1 MVFIANEMMPFSEED
16 VTVFSNCDSVRLSF
30 LEGDKVAV
38 QAVEHNVAD
47 LPNKPV
53 VFKNFWNQME
63 AREYSYKQRN
73 WQRVSLVAEGIKNGK
88 VVATEKKMPSRRSTK
103 IRLYADKM
111 GQELVAD
118 GSDIMVIV
126 AEITDDNGNVRRLA
140 KDEIKF
146 TVTGNAT
153 IVDNGR
159 ISANPRAVEW
169 GSAPLLI
176 RSTHEAGEITITARA
191 AHDGNHAPAADT
203 LTIRSVEPVIPA
215 CYLDNASIDVAFG
228 QVEPNDNAPVQRMTE
243 EERQKMLEEVNKQ
256 QQEFGIQ

>member
-1 MVFIANEMMPFSEED
+1 M
-16 VTVFSNCDSVRLSF
+16 
-30 LEGDKVAV
+30 
-38 QAVEHNVAD
+38 
-47 LPNKPV
+47 
-53 VFKNFWNQME
+53 
-63 AREYSYKQRN
+63 
-73 WQRVSLVAEGIKNGK
+73 SLLAEGIKNGK

-103 IRLYADKM
+103 IRLYADTM
-111 GQELVAD
+111 GKPLVAD

-146 TVTGNAT
+146 TVRGQAT
-153 IVDNGR
+153 IVDDGR

-176 RSTHEAGEITITARA
+176 RSTHMPGDITIIARA

-203 LTIRSVEPVIPA
+203 LTIRSVESDMPA
-215 CYLDNASIDVAFG
+215 CYFDNTSLDVVFG
-228 QVEPNDNAPVQRMTE
+228 QVDPEEGNTPARMSE
-243 EERQKMLEEVNKQ
+243 EERRRTLEEVNKQ